1 MRKAGHITAL
11 ALKAAEAVI
20 RPGVTTLEIDHAVRK
35 AIADAGAKPSF
46 LGYGGFPASA
56 CVSINEEVI
65 HGIPSNRKV
74 HEGDIVKIDVGA
86 FIDGFHG
93 DSARTFPVGKISDE
107 AQKLI
112 DVTRQSFYEG
122 IKYARVGYRVS
133 DISHA
138 IQEYAER
145 HGYGVVRQYVG
156 HGIGAKLHEDPE
168 VPNFGQPGHGPRL
181 LPGMT
186 LAIEPMIN
194 AGTHEVDVLKDQWT
208 VVTRDKSLSAHYEHT
223 ILITNGAPELLTFCE
238 GK

>member
-145 HGYGVVRQYVG
+145 HGYGVVRQFVG
-156 HGIGAKLHEDPE
+156 HGIGAKLHDDPE

-194 AGTHEVDVLKDQWT
+194 VGTHEVDILSDQWT

-223 ILITNGAPELLTFCE
+223 ILITSGDPELLTSCGDE
-238 GK
+238 

>member
-1 MRKAGHITAL
+1 MRKAGYITAL

-74 HEGDIVKIDVGA
+74 HEGDIVKVDVGA
-86 FIDGFHG
+86 VIDGFNG
-93 DSARTFPVGKISDE
+93 DSARTFPVGKISDD

-145 HGYGVVRQYVG
+145 HGYSVVRQFVG

-181 LPGMT
+181 MPGMT

-194 AGTHEVDVLKDQWT
+194 VGTHEVDILKDQWT
-208 VVTRDKSLSAHYEHT
+208 VVTKDRSLSAHYEHT
-223 ILITNGAPELLTFCE
+223 ILITSGDPELLTFCKDE
-238 GK
+238 